1 MTTHSIASNGSCSVE
16 VDDTPQIHSSQS
28 QNFANGIAA
37 AGRAASV
44 LSADQQTSLTATGA
58 ASLLDEGATLWN
70 SIEESATNFLLSIQ
84 VKTKIHATNWYGFV
98 YNLFVNLYWIWTMLF
113 LPALAEREYQ
123 WGEYSTWVFRALNY
137 PVTLSLSLV
146 SYEAI
151 IAIFFVYIAILT
163 AYIVI
168 LAVGY
173 RASLLA
179 NKYWKRLKLALRV
192 IHGFVTITSFIFCYV
207 IGAFF
212 DCNYASSILLPGSER
227 PVQVL
232 ARHPTVACYGALN
245 SVLIALSAIF
255 LIVLLVILFISAV
268 SMTEDNPSS
277 KNVFSTD
284 FVFYYYP
291 FLITQCLYIILVSA
305 IPSTYPVVK
314 PVIYLAL
321 SLLFLVYHLYVLP
334 FFRKIENSIFF
345 GFLTARVGGSIGFL
359 VSALVATN
367 NKDWEFGLGMMGL
380 TLGLIVIAFVIGI
393 VASEIYIG
401 ILYNSIR
408 SSIINVLKSSF
419 ELSQLAATKT
429 PIEREASNI
438 YQKFEKEGKLRNF
451 NLFLKFSMKSGKQS
465 ISNEA
470 PVSDVDISLSLIKGV
485 SSQKSANNVDILV
498 TSAIVV
504 AYYLPNFTSVIL
516 AGGILRK
523 VVKLKKNMMKKFVVT
538 QRTKEIEFLSGEDL
552 SGKNIME
559 IKNII
564 SILEKKQELI
574 LLLHKAFWKEMVNE
588 SLDIVKIE
596 NINRKISNLVSSCQS
611 TYDILLSNYSNEKTV
626 IRSYARFI
634 EDYKFDPE
642 KAQEMYQ
649 EANIIEEEEAINRR
663 HQLQKTLTKS
673 KYPTTTHINR
683 VVPVP
688 INPSTTSMYGGQ
700 PEDDDNR
707 GYFEK
712 VDTQKQGFSVS
723 RMDDLDYENEKFEGV
738 EENAAT
744 AQQKKEF
751 LFRTALRSS
760 MYNKPQCVT
769 FVIFAVGS
777 LVCLAVG
784 LILGLV
790 FSTGVTED
798 IHMSNDVC
806 LPSSSPL
813 GLLRYV
819 RYKQIHDE
827 IVGKVPLWDIS
838 NRQNL
843 KEECTKLQNLYTL
856 SMSTSSF
863 SENVRADYTRSSRFV
878 TEPILLYSN
887 ATEATYTGYS
897 TTRNSTI
904 AEITKSLIKSCNSFL
919 RYSDAE
925 FKNSVTDYNFM
936 FLYMNRIN
944 FSASYEKF
952 CSEYLSRNKE
962 KSSTFRTIFLGYYVA
977 STALYIFCAFSVIA
991 FTRYNLTTITDSVR
1005 LMGKHLS
1012 KDKVGKIYHKLES
1025 KVDEDV
1031 QIGAE
1036 GIVAMIFKPS
1046 NAISILVITMISIT
1060 AICVTLFFVE
1070 TVINSDSS
1078 SLAIQNIQFSVN
1090 AMMTAQRIGLRLG
1103 EIFVFKSPNFTENF
1117 YLSDKRL
1124 TSDRE
1129 LSKFHTD
1136 HKDLAGLIQVSWYS
1150 LLFGTAENNYFKLLG
1165 KYPEIDDLIMGTCG
1179 NSGNSSNSTDCTGV
1193 DDLITSVTSSS
1204 AKFNEDVYYNSDKFT
1219 SLIIYDWLTKLYDDI
1234 DLISHKIERMVDLY
1248 SGFTSSPSIAI
1259 TIVFALVGFITLI
1272 LAIYFTAKS
1281 MGSFWEEYRH
1291 LRMMLNYFS
1300 HEVLEENEELKN
1312 FVLFKTLPGRV
1323 TDILKV
1329 RKRRS
1334 ADLMVNEDSHVR
1346 SILNAAVDGAVL
1358 CNSQAEV
1365 TIFNPSAERS
1375 FGYKKSDVFGLS
1387 IYTLF
1392 DESSHVKLKKVIDSV
1407 LISSQTNNN
1416 NAAGESLELDCIRKN
1431 QTKFPAKINVFASN
1445 MGNET
1450 VVVCFIKDITPE
1462 KKQNML
1468 LEEEKKKSDSL
1479 LLNILPEAVGNR
1491 LKSGETFI
1499 AEKFNDVSC
1508 FFSDM
1513 VGFTSM
1519 SSVLNATDLVKML
1532 NTIVNGFDALTDK
1545 YHLEKIKTIGDAY
1558 FCVGGIHNNST
1569 SDHPE
1574 RVLRFAIDVF
1584 TVVHDYNHNHVF
1596 AQDTTN
1602 NPNYLNIRI
1611 GINTGPVVGG
1621 VIGTKKFAYDMWGD
1635 TINVASRMESTSKP
1649 GRVQC
1654 SRSTYERVYDLGFEF
1669 EERRIEVKGKGITQ
1683 TYLLFDRHHKN
1694 PLPINANQLVSE
1706 SDTIIRKVSSSATN
1720 EDMMIGEAD
1729 SM

>member
-16 VDDTPQIHSSQS
+16 VDDTPQIHTSQS

-70 SIEESATNFLLSIQ
+70 SIEESATSFLLSIQ
-84 VKTKIHATNWYGFV
+84 VKTKINATNWYGFV
-98 YNLFVNLYWIWTMLF
+98 YNLFVNMYWIWTMLF
-113 LPALAEREYQ
+113 LPALAEREYK
-123 WGEYSTWVFRALNY
+123 WGEYSAWVFRALNY

-151 IAIFFVYIAILT
+151 VAIFFVYIAIMT
-163 AYIVI
+163 GYVVI
-168 LAVGY
+168 LVIGY

-179 NKYWKRLKLALRV
+179 NKHWKRIKLALR
-192 IHGFVTITSFIFCYV
+192 ILQGFITVTSFIFCYV

-212 DCNYASSILLPGSER
+212 DCNYGSSIMLPGSER

-232 ARHPTVACYGALN
+232 ARHPTVACYGPLN

-255 LIVLLVILFISAV
+255 VVVLLVILLVSTI

-284 FVFYYYP
+284 FIFYYYP
-291 FLITQCLYIILVSA
+291 FLVTQCLYVILITA

-314 PVIYLAL
+314 PVIYLAF
-321 SLLFLVYHLYVLP
+321 SLLFLVYHLYILP
-334 FFRKIENSIFF
+334 FYRKIENSIFF
-345 GFLTARVGGSIGFL
+345 GFLTARVGGAVGFL
-359 VSALVATN
+359 VSSLVATN
-367 NKDWEFGLGMMGL
+367 NTDWELGLGMMGL
-380 TLGLIVIAFVIGI
+380 TLGLIAVFFVVGI

-408 SSIINVLKSSF
+408 RAIIQVLKSSF
-419 ELSQLAATKT
+419 DLSQLATTRT
-429 PIEREASNI
+429 PIEREATNI

-451 NLFLKFSMKSGKQS
+451 NLFLKFSMKSGKGS

-470 PVSDVDISLSLIKGV
+470 PVSDVDISLSLIRGV

-523 VVKLKKNMMKKFVVT
+523 VTKLKKNALRKFIVT

-588 SLDIVKIE
+588 SLDISKIE

-611 TYDILLSNYSNEKTV
+611 TYDILLSNYNNEKTV

-642 KAQEMYQ
+642 RAQEMYQ
-649 EANIIEEEEAINRR
+649 EANIIEEEEAVNRR
-663 HQLQKTLTKS
+663 HQLQKTLTKT

-688 INPSTTSMYGGQ
+688 VNPSTTSMFGGQ
-700 PEDDDNR
+700 QEEDDNR

-712 VDTQKQGFSVS
+712 VDTQKQGFSMS
-723 RMDDLDYENEKFEGV
+723 RMDELDYENEKFEGV

-769 FVIFAVGS
+769 FVIFAVAS
-777 LVCLAVG
+777 LLCLSVG
-784 LILGLV
+784 LILGLI
-790 FSTGVTED
+790 FSTGVTAD
-798 IHMSNDVC
+798 IQMSNDVC

-827 IVGKVPLWDIS
+827 VVGELPSWDIT
-838 NRQNL
+838 NTKNL
-843 KEECTKLQNLYTL
+843 KEECLKLQNLYTL
-856 SMSTSSF
+856 SMSSF
-863 SENVRADYTRSSRFV
+863 SENVRADYTRNSRFI
-878 TEPILLYSN
+878 TEPILLYAN
-887 ATEATYTGYS
+887 ATAATYTGYS
-897 TTRNSTI
+897 TTRNSSV
-904 AEITKSLIKSCNSFL
+904 AEITKALMKSCSGFL
-919 RYSDAE
+919 SYTSSD
-925 FKNSVTDYNFM
+925 FKHSVTDYNFL

-944 FSASYEKF
+944 FSASYEQF
-952 CSEYLSRNKE
+952 CSEYLNRNKE

-977 STALYIFCAFSVIA
+977 STALYICCAFSVIA
-991 FTRYNLTTITDSVR
+991 FTRYNLTTITDSVK

-1031 QIGAE
+1031 QIGSE
-1036 GIVAMIFKPS
+1036 GVVSMIFKPS
-1046 NAISILVITMISIT
+1046 NAISILVILMISIT
-1060 AICVTLFFVE
+1060 ALCVTLFFIE
-1070 TVINSDSS
+1070 TVINSDNS

-1103 EIFVFKSPNFTENF
+1103 EIFVFKSPNFTGGL
-1117 YLSDKRL
+1117 YLSDRRL
-1124 TSDRE
+1124 TSDQE
-1129 LSKFHTD
+1129 LSKFHND
-1136 HKDLAGLIQVSWYS
+1136 HKNLATLIQTSWYS
-1150 LLFGTAENNYFKLLG
+1150 LLFGTSENNYFKLLG

-1179 NSGNSSNSTDCTGV
+1179 NSTNATDCTGL

-1204 AKFNEDVYYNSDKFT
+1204 SKFNEDVYYNSDKFT
-1219 SLIIYDWLTKLYDDI
+1219 SLVIFSWLSKLYGDI
-1234 DLISHKIERMVDLY
+1234 DLISHKIERMVELY
-1248 SGFTSSPSIAI
+1248 SGFTSSPSITI
-1259 TIVFALVGFITLI
+1259 TIIFSLIGFFVL
-1272 LAIYFTAKS
+1272 LFAIYFTAKS
-1281 MGSFWEEYRH
+1281 MSSFWGEYRH

-1346 SILNAAVDGAVL
+1346 SILNAAVV
-1358 CNSQAEV
+1358 S
-1365 TIFNPSAERS
+1365 IF
-1375 FGYKKSDVFGLS
+1375 
-1387 IYTLF
+1387 
-1392 DESSHVKLKKVIDSV
+1392 
-1407 LISSQTNNN
+1407 
-1416 NAAGESLELDCIRKN
+1416 SL
-1431 QTKFPAKINVFASN
+1431 
-1445 MGNET
+1445 
-1450 VVVCFIKDITPE
+1450 
-1462 KKQNML
+1462 
-1468 LEEEKKKSDSL
+1468 
-1479 LLNILPEAVGNR
+1479 
-1491 LKSGETFI
+1491 
-1499 AEKFNDVSC
+1499 
-1508 FFSDM
+1508 
-1513 VGFTSM
+1513 
-1519 SSVLNATDLVKML
+1519 
-1532 NTIVNGFDALTDK
+1532 
-1545 YHLEKIKTIGDAY
+1545 
-1558 FCVGGIHNNST
+1558 
-1569 SDHPE
+1569 
-1574 RVLRFAIDVF
+1574 
-1584 TVVHDYNHNHVF
+1584 
-1596 AQDTTN
+1596 
-1602 NPNYLNIRI
+1602 
-1611 GINTGPVVGG
+1611 
-1621 VIGTKKFAYDMWGD
+1621 
-1635 TINVASRMESTSKP
+1635 
-1649 GRVQC
+1649 
-1654 SRSTYERVYDLGFEF
+1654 
-1669 EERRIEVKGKGITQ
+1669 
-1683 TYLLFDRHHKN
+1683 YLLT
-1694 PLPINANQLVSE
+1694 PMYL
-1706 SDTIIRKVSSSATN
+1706 IIFSK
-1720 EDMMIGEAD
+1720 
-1729 SM
+1729 